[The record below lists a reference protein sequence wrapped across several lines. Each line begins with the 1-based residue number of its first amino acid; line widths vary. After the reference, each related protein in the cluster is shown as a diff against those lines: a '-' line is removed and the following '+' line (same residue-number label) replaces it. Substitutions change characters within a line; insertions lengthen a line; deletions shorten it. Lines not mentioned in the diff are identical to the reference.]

1 MDKYEYRMKTEQM
14 LALIEAKAYAQA
26 MEIADTIDW
35 GRVKNI
41 IMLCA
46 TSEVY
51 EMNGNLEKSREILFI
66 AYDRA
71 PDNKKIIYRLG
82 ILALKQGD
90 ISEAMDCYDEFLV
103 IAPKDPNQY
112 ILKYKIQKI
121 QNASVLLQIET
132 LKSFKA
138 VEYVEKW
145 AYELANLY
153 NEAGMIKECMAECDD
168 LSLWFS
174 ESDYV
179 KKALEMKIKHDQ
191 LTPAQEV
198 IYKQL
203 NPSIAYDSPVSETVF
218 KDEIVLEEPVN
229 IVTPIDDMGATK
241 VINAEE
247 LQQINDAMKQEL
259 MQTVAIDS
267 KAVLEA
273 EEKAKRDVKVAPP
286 IVVRGT
292 PIVPSIPIETVAA
305 GLAAATV
312 VSEAAAPAVP
322 LKSRTTEV
330 SPETT
335 GQLRIDEIFA
345 GWQNK
350 QKEMEEAI
358 AEKKAENEEKL
369 AREAKEREE
378 EKRKKEEEIQADAIQ
393 EVPDEVKRILQ
404 DMEGGVEKVAP
415 EVAEEEITPQE
426 ENLTNKGEALNDD
439 IYIEE
444 EFYDNTFDADEEYEE
459 LTAGDESPVQTELD
473 DIEALLQAGDAEEV
487 KVEQEIED
495 SQTDENPESVEEY
508 SQQEEQLEEPSR
520 MERAKAVATGRTSKL
535 PTEDIVK
542 ALGGVS
548 QDTGYIIQGK
558 YDLEAQSQ
566 IGLRA
571 GLTEEQKKLFSYFV
585 PVRGMSEQL
594 VDVLDRDKKCVDR
607 NGTSA
612 TGNLLIVGRK
622 GSGKTV
628 LAVDVVKAIQK
639 NRPGSSGKVAI
650 VTGEALN
657 KKKISD
663 IVGKLYGGALII
675 EKASQMSEKTI
686 TRLNKAMERE
696 TGEILIV
703 LEDERR
709 PLDSLLATNLEFRR
723 RFTSRLEVPVFIN
736 DELVTFGQAYAKENG
751 FRIDEMGILALYSKI
766 DREQRDD
773 YAVSVA
779 DVKDILDDAMDE
791 AQKGGVR
798 KIAKKIF
805 GKNEDAENGVILS
818 EKHFGL

>member
-14 LALIEAKAYAQA
+14 LAFIEAKAYAQA

-35 GRVKNI
+35 RRVKNI

-90 ISEAMDCYDEFLV
+90 ISEALDCYDEFLV
-103 IAPKDPNQY
+103 VAPKDPNQY
-112 ILKYKIQKI
+112 ILKYKIQKL
-121 QNASVLLQIET
+121 QNASLLLQIET
-132 LKSFKA
+132 LKAFKS

-145 AYELANLY
+145 AFELARLY
-153 NEAGMIKECMAECDD
+153 DQCGMQKECMTECDD
-168 LSLWFS
+168 LILWFS

-179 KKALEMKIKHDQ
+179 KEALELKIKHGE

-203 NPSIAYDSPVSETVF
+203 NPDEHFEKPVSEAVF
-218 KDEIVLEEPVN
+218 KDEIVLEEPVMSD
-229 IVTPIDDMGATK
+229 VPVDDMGATK
-241 VINAEE
+241 IINAEE

-273 EEKAKRDVKVAPP
+273 EEKAKAAPP

-292 PIVPSIPIETVAA
+292 PIVPTVPVDMAAAGVAA
-305 GLAAATV
+305 AGVSAAI
-312 VSEAAAPAVP
+312 P

-335 GQLRIDEIFA
+335 GQLRIDEMFA
-345 GWQNK
+345 SWQDK
-350 QKEMEEAI
+350 QREMEEAI
-358 AEKKAENEEKL
+358 AEKKAQNEEKV
-369 AREAKEREE
+369 AREAQEREE
-378 EKRKKEEEIQADAIQ
+378 EKVRKEAEKLANEVQ

-404 DMEGGVEKVAP
+404 DMEVGDEQPAENIETE
-415 EVAEEEITPQE
+415 EVIEEVPVIEDVV
-426 ENLTNKGEALNDD
+426 NKGTEVSDGL
-439 IYIEE
+439 YIEE
-444 EFYDNTFDADEEYEE
+444 EFHDNTFDAEEEFE
-459 LTAGDESPVQTELD
+459 QMTADDVSLVQAELD
-473 DIEALLQAGDAEEV
+473 DIEALLQAGDEEEAKLDIELDEATTEAENQKEVEEIAPIFVEEV
-487 KVEQEIED
+487 A
-495 SQTDENPESVEEY
+495 
-508 SQQEEQLEEPSR
+508 EPSR

-548 QDTGYIIQGK
+548 QDTGYIVQGK

-594 VDVLDRDKKCVDR
+594 VEVLERDKKCVDR
-607 NGTSA
+607 NGTSS
-612 TGNLLIVGRK
+612 TGNLLIVGQK

-639 NRPGSSGKVAI
+639 NRPESSGKVAI

-663 IVGKLYGGALII
+663 IVGKLFGGALII
-675 EKASQMSEKTI
+675 EKASQMNEKTI

-751 FRIDEMGILALYSKI
+751 FKIDEMGILALYSKI
-766 DREQRDD
+766 DREQKDD
-773 YAVSVA
+773 YSVSVA

-791 AQKGGVR
+791 AQRGGV
-798 KIAKKIF
+798 KKLAKKIF
-805 GKNEDAENGVILS
+805 SKNDETGGRITLS